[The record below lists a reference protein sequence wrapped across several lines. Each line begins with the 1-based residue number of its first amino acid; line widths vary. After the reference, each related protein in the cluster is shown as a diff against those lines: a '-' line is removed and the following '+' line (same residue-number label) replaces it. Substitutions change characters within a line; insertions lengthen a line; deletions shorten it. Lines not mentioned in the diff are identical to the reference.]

1 MSKQTDLINIPDAIT
16 VSGSNVGIGE
26 TVPLGKLHVKTA
38 DSGATVDVGADELV
52 IEGSGNAGMSIL
64 SGASNTGSI
73 YFGDSGTNWDGYIA
87 YSQNS
92 RSMTFGTAAGG
103 GSMTLDSSGSVT
115 MPNQPA
121 FSVRPAGAQNNIA
134 VNAQVQIIW
143 GTETFDVGGNFA
155 SNVFTAPVSGKYQFN
170 VVVGVENLDSAAIYA
185 ETVLITSNTSI
196 YTTIDPDFGQDT
208 AFWSFTTPVLCD
220 MDAGDTAYVAIVQ
233 GGGAA
238 QMDVRIYSH
247 FNGYLVA

>member
-103 GSMTLDSSGSVT
+103 GSMTLDSSGRVT
-115 MPNQPA
+115 KPNQPA
-121 FSVRPAGAQNNIA
+121 FIVRHTSATNYAG
-134 VNAQVQIIW
+134 NALVTGPWTVSRNQ
-143 GTETFDVGGNFA
+143 GNHFNT
-155 SNVFTAPVSGKYQFN
+155 SNGAFTAPVAGVYQ
-170 VVVGVENLDSAAIYA
+170 VNLSWNNYYP
-185 ETVLITSNTSI
+185 N
-196 YTTIDPDFGQDT
+196 
-208 AFWSFTTPVLCD
+208 
-220 MDAGDTAYVAIVQ
+220 
-233 GGGAA
+233 GGGHIQVKVNGAVGSGLQFDPLPTSLSPA
-238 QMDVRIYSH
+238 WFTHTLAGSLYLSANDEVRLQYGSTGGKADNSDWSH
-247 FNGYLVA
+247 WSMYLVG

>member
-103 GSMTLDSSGSVT
+103 GSMTLDSSGRVT
-115 MPNQPA
+115 TPNQPSFLA
-121 FSVRPAGAQNNIA
+121 RNATGFNSSSTIMKGFQTIQHNIGGHFNNST
-134 VNAQVQIIW
+134 
-143 GTETFDVGGNFA
+143 GY
-155 SNVFTAPVSGKYQFN
+155 FTAPVAGKYLVN
-170 VVVGVENLDSAAIYA
+170 AG
-185 ETVLITSNTSI
+185 VLISGYTGRLEFSVEVNSGSPYINGNGTGTDFDGPTASAVFNLSANDTIRVRLGSGTPYAGGNHPNTYFGVTSL
-196 YTTIDPDFGQDT
+196 G
-208 AFWSFTTPVLCD
+208 
-220 MDAGDTAYVAIVQ
+220 
-233 GGGAA
+233 
-238 QMDVRIYSH
+238 
-247 FNGYLVA
+247 

>member
-103 GSMTLDSSGSVT
+103 GSMTLDSSGRATTPSQPSFLVRRNGDQTGYNPNNYAHSVIF
-115 MPNQPA
+115 NQEEYDI
-121 FSVRPAGAQNNIA
+121 GNN
-134 VNAQVQIIW
+134 VSTTT
-143 GTETFDVGGNFA
+143 GL
-155 SNVFTAPVSGKYQFN
+155 FTAPVD
-170 VVVGVENLDSAAIYA
+170 GVYIFFASAFA
-185 ETVLITSNTSI
+185 TSNTLN
-196 YTTIDPDFGQDT
+196 Q
-208 AFWSFTTPVLCD
+208 AWFTLN
-220 MDAGDTAYVAIVQ
+220 
-233 GGGAA
+233 GGRGAA
-238 QMDVRIYSH
+238 SDFVKSSADSFVNCSIVFKLSA
-247 FNGYLVA
+247 NDTVGYHPYGSGTNSTIRGNINHTWFRGHLIG